1 MEYFGRQLGENC
13 HIYLGREKRSFEA
26 DWDCPVEICKD
37 WLVQYQTKL
46 FRSAYSGWSFRS
58 SVQVGCLSEFYFVF
72 WFVVLFCYSELHWN
86 YDSPRKV
93 FFEFRGRPNSRRR
106 DEPEVEKPKT
116 PVPVVQK
123 PTKIYNALPTVSGLK
138 LDQKLLATLIEMG
151 FDRGL
156 ATQALQ
162 ESDNGKFLIKIFGKL
177 QKTEIFQVKTLNTKK
192 SYMYK

>member
-1 MEYFGRQLGENC
+1 M
-13 HIYLGREKRSFEA
+13 
-26 DWDCPVEICKD
+26 
-37 WLVQYQTKL
+37 
-46 FRSAYSGWSFRS
+46 
-58 SVQVGCLSEFYFVF
+58 
-72 WFVVLFCYSELHWN
+72 
-86 YDSPRKV
+86 
-93 FFEFRGRPNSRRR
+93 
-106 DEPEVEKPKT
+106 
-116 PVPVVQK
+116 VQK

-162 ESDNGKFLIKIFGKL
+162 ESDNGKFLIKIFGEL